1 MKTDVLML
9 VFGVIYTLSTTCY
22 LTLVYSKLLAIIA

>member
-9 VFGVIYTLSTTCY
+9 VFGAVFTLSTTCY
-22 LTLVYSKLLAIIA
+22 LTLVYSKLLVIIA